1 MKELKMNE
9 IEEKANRIVNARENK
24 FYNLLH
30 PLLIII
36 LFFLF
41 FILTIV
47 FFVAGFHTNLIR
59 YYMLSLL
66 FFLSFM
72 LTINIYKI
80 IFFVKYRKDK
90 EYQMA
95 KKVLEKYD
103 KKLKEQLKRKEV
115 EEIIVKEKEKSKTML
130 GMEEYLKEDN

>member
-47 FFVAGFHTNLIR
+47 F
-59 YYMLSLL
+59 LL
-66 FFLSFM
+66 QVF
-72 LTINIYKI
+72 IQI
-80 IFFVKYRKDK
+80 
-90 EYQMA
+90 
-95 KKVLEKYD
+95 
-103 KKLKEQLKRKEV
+103 
-115 EEIIVKEKEKSKTML
+115 
-130 GMEEYLKEDN
+130 

>member
-80 IFFVKYRKDK
+80 IF
-90 EYQMA
+90 
-95 KKVLEKYD
+95 L
-103 KKLKEQLKRKEV
+103 
-115 EEIIVKEKEKSKTML
+115 
-130 GMEEYLKEDN
+130 